1 MINEKADVNKLF
13 FRKIILLMV
22 FTVILTGLIP
32 SIFDFEKYYGI
43 SRFINPGYTSILLD
57 GKFEFYA
64 TIFMSFFSLISLI
77 LIYFFVPIGKYF
89 FLTYFSLNF
98 FLIMFG
104 GDIINYGVLY
114 PVEWLKNVTEAL
126 LLYQMFLG
134 TFDIIKGPQLHF
146 LTILQDTKH
155 HN

>member
-43 SRFINPGYTSILLD
+43 SRFINPGYTSVLLD

-89 FLTYFSLNF
+89 FLAYFSLNF

-104 GDIINYGVLY
+104 GDIINYGFLY
-114 PVEWLKNVTEAL
+114 PLEWLKNVTEAL
-126 LLYQMFLG
+126 LLYEMFLG
-134 TFDIIKGPQLHF
+134 RNKENFRTKIKIKSSL
-146 LTILQDTKH
+146 
-155 HN
+155 

>member
-1 MINEKADVNKLF
+1 MINKKVETNKIF

-32 SIFDFEKYYGI
+32 SVFDFEKYYGI
-43 SRFINPGYTSILLD
+43 SRFINPGYTSVLLE
-57 GKFEFYA
+57 GKFELYA

-77 LIYFFVPIGKYF
+77 LIYFFIPIGKYF
-89 FLTYFSLNF
+89 FLIYFCANF
-98 FLIMFG
+98 FLIMIG

-126 LLYQMFLG
+126 LIYQMFLG
-134 TFDIIKGPQLHF
+134 ANKDNFRI
-146 LTILQDTKH
+146 TKLKT
-155 HN
+155 

>member
-1 MINEKADVNKLF
+1 MINKKVETNKIF

-22 FTVILTGLIP
+22 FTVILIGLIT
-32 SIFDFEKYYGI
+32 SVFDFEKYYGI
-43 SRFINPGYTSILLD
+43 SRFINPGYTSVLLD
-57 GKFEFYA
+57 GKFELYA

-104 GDIINYGVLY
+104 GDIINYGFLY
-114 PVEWLKNVTEAL
+114 PLEWIKNVTEAL

-134 TFDIIKGPQLHF
+134 ANKEDFRIRKFKT
-146 LTILQDTKH
+146 
-155 HN
+155 

>member
-1 MINEKADVNKLF
+1 MINEKVDVNKLF
-13 FRKIILLMV
+13 FRRIILIMV
-22 FTVILTGLIP
+22 FTVILTVLIP

-43 SRFINPGYTSILLD
+43 SRFINPGYTSVLLD

-64 TIFMSFFSLISLI
+64 TIFMSFFSLFSLI

-104 GDIINYGVLY
+104 GDIINYGFLY
-114 PVEWLKNVTEAL
+114 PLEWLKNVTEAL

-134 TFDIIKGPQLHF
+134 RNKENFRK
-146 LTILQDTKH
+146 K
-155 HN
+155 N

>member
-1 MINEKADVNKLF
+1 MINKKADVNKLF
-13 FRKIILLMV
+13 FRRIILLMV

-43 SRFINPGYTSILLD
+43 SRFINPGYTSVLLD

-104 GDIINYGVLY
+104 GDIINYGFLY
-114 PVEWLKNVTEAL
+114 PLEWLKNVTEAL

-134 TFDIIKGPQLHF
+134 GNKENFRKKIKIIS
-146 LTILQDTKH
+146 
-155 HN
+155 

>member
-1 MINEKADVNKLF
+1 
-13 FRKIILLMV
+13 MV
-22 FTVILTGLIP
+22 FTVILTVLIP

-43 SRFINPGYTSILLD
+43 SRFINPGYTSVLLD
-57 GKFEFYA
+57 GNFEFYA
-64 TIFMSFFSLISLI
+64 TIFMSFFSLFSLI

-104 GDIINYGVLY
+104 GDIINYGFLY
-114 PVEWLKNVTEAL
+114 PLEWLKNVTEAL

-134 TFDIIKGPQLHF
+134 RNKENFRK
-146 LTILQDTKH
+146 K
-155 HN
+155 N

>member
-1 MINEKADVNKLF
+1 MINEKVDVNKLF
-13 FRKIILLMV
+13 FRRIILLMV

-43 SRFINPGYTSILLD
+43 SRFINPGYTSVLLD

-64 TIFMSFFSLISLI
+64 TIFMSFFSLFSLI

-104 GDIINYGVLY
+104 GDIINYGFLY
-114 PVEWLKNVTEAL
+114 PLEWLKNVTEAL

-134 TFDIIKGPQLHF
+134 RNKENFRK
-146 LTILQDTKH
+146 K
-155 HN
+155 N

>member
-1 MINEKADVNKLF
+1 MINKKVETNKIF
-13 FRKIILLMV
+13 FRRIILLMV

-32 SIFDFEKYYGI
+32 SVFDFEKYYGI
-43 SRFINPGYTSILLD
+43 SRFINPGYTSVILE
-57 GKFEFYA
+57 GKFELYA

-77 LIYFFVPIGKYF
+77 LIYFFIPIGKYF
-89 FLTYFSLNF
+89 FLIYFCANF
-98 FLIMFG
+98 FLIMLG

-134 TFDIIKGPQLHF
+134 ANKDNFRLRKLKT
-146 LTILQDTKH
+146 
-155 HN
+155 

>member
-1 MINEKADVNKLF
+1 MINEKVEVNKLF
-13 FRKIILLMV
+13 FRRIILLMV

-43 SRFINPGYTSILLD
+43 SRFINPGYTSVLLD

-104 GDIINYGVLY
+104 GDIINYGFLY
-114 PVEWLKNVTEAL
+114 PLEWLKNVIEAIL
-126 LLYQMFLG
+126 LHQMFFG
-134 TFDIIKGPQLHF
+134 ANKEHF
-146 LTILQDTKH
+146 HVRKFKT
-155 HN
+155 

>member
-1 MINEKADVNKLF
+1 MINEKVETNKIF
-13 FRKIILLMV
+13 FRRIILLMV

-43 SRFINPGYTSILLD
+43 SRFINPGYTSVLLD

-89 FLTYFSLNF
+89 FLTYFSINF

-104 GDIINYGVLY
+104 GDIINYGFLY
-114 PVEWLKNVTEAL
+114 PLEWLKNVTEAL

-134 TFDIIKGPQLHF
+134 GNKENFRK
-146 LTILQDTKH
+146 K
-155 HN
+155 N

>member
-1 MINEKADVNKLF
+1 MINEKVEVNKLI
-13 FRKIILLMV
+13 FRRIILLMV

-32 SIFDFEKYYGI
+32 SIFEFEKYYGI
-43 SRFINPGYTSILLD
+43 RRFINPGYISVLLE
-57 GKFEFYA
+57 GKFELYA

-89 FLTYFSLNF
+89 FLIYFSLNF

-104 GDIINYGVLY
+104 GDIINYGFLY
-114 PVEWLKNVTEAL
+114 PLEWLKNVTEAL

-134 TFDIIKGPQLHF
+134 ANKENFRIRKFKT
-146 LTILQDTKH
+146 
-155 HN
+155 